1 MKLPFLLRRDLAARN
16 CMVSSTNVVKVG
28 DFGMA
33 QDVYEKEYYKTEGRR
48 FLPVRWMAPESL
60 RVREPGLSGLPVIC
74 YVSLCLEE
82 SATRLVGLSSN
93 CVWTKMFVVFLC
105 GTKTSSFIRLLV

>member
-1 MKLPFLLRRDLAARN
+1 MRILLKIKFKIFFLNIHRLCRDLAARN

-33 QDVYEKEYYKTEGRR
+33 QDVYEKEYYRTEGRR

-60 RVREPGLSGLPVIC
+60 RVNICFLHNFTSHYPLPTSPTLHMPERGISSLATVPI
-74 YVSLCLEE
+74 YV
-82 SATRLVGLSSN
+82 
-93 CVWTKMFVVFLC
+93 
-105 GTKTSSFIRLLV
+105 